1 VKLCRQD
8 NACTG
13 AAALDAIRS
22 GPKPKDGIPMTLSD
36 AFKAVPLE
44 EIEETVSTALSD
56 KLGITIKFTI
66 FRIDVNVST
75 STIDAEA
82 SFMQVGPAA
91 ADEVSHRS
99 F

>member
-1 VKLCRQD
+1 
-8 NACTG
+8 
-13 AAALDAIRS
+13 
-22 GPKPKDGIPMTLSD
+22 MTLTD

-56 KLGITIKFTI
+56 KLGMAIKFTI

-82 SFMQVGPAA
+82 SFMQVEPSGA
-91 ADEVSHRS
+91 EVSHYS